1 MTISNICVILFI
13 VERHKTPT
21 EIDWFI
27 KSFYEKQQIK
37 VLTKG
42 NTCVILKVLL
52 RVNRL
57 PTEIVR
63 LNKKKS
69 EKLLT
74 ISNVSDIIKS
84 VKGKSNHQQRL
95 LGKNKRV

>member
-1 MTISNICVILFI
+1 MTIGNTCVILFI

-21 EIDWFI
+21 EIDWLI

-42 NTCVILKVLL
+42 NVCVILKVLL
-52 RVNRL
+52 RVNKL

-63 LNKKKS
+63 LNKK
-69 EKLLT
+69 
-74 ISNVSDIIKS
+74 I
-84 VKGKSNHQQRL
+84 
-95 LGKNKRV
+95 

>member
-1 MTISNICVILFI
+1 MCAILFI

-21 EIDWFI
+21 EIDWFV

-37 VLTKG
+37 VLTKS
-42 NTCVILKVLL
+42 NDCVILKVLL

-63 LNKKKS
+63 LNKKS
-69 EKLLT
+69 EKN
-74 ISNVSDIIKS
+74 S
-84 VKGKSNHQQRL
+84 
-95 LGKNKRV
+95 